1 MFRDVSMSTCMG
13 ATSFNKMQTVF
24 IDFVPCVNKLIDS
37 GAVLFSQLA
46 IFILREFESITS
58 TNWTKSDASGRVQ

>member
-1 MFRDVSMSTCMG
+1 MFRDVLMSTCMG

-24 IDFVPCVNKLIDS
+24 IDFVPRVNKLIDS

-58 TNWTKSDASGRVQ
+58 TNWTKSDANGRVQ